1 MPGAVT
7 VTRSPGSNCV
17 AGTKLV
23 PLRLEYATRR
33 PAWRPLREPVTVTAP
48 SFARVAPRKL
58 ISVSGEALCA
68 PGEGET
74 VTPLGS
80 SAFVS
85 FVLILR
91 LSPPTANHPAVATP
105 TATSTAP
112 VRLRLTGAAG
122 VPLTRGTATGAL
134 EVSAFA

>member
-48 SFARVAPRKL
+48 SFARGAPRKL
-58 ISVSGEALCA
+58 ISVSGDALCA
-68 PGEGET
+68 PGEGDT

-85 FVLILR
+85 SLLVLR
-91 LSPPTANHPAVATP
+91 WSTPAADQP
-105 TATSTAP
+105 C
-112 VRLRLTGAAG
+112 AG
-122 VPLTRGTATGAL
+122 R
-134 EVSAFA
+134 